1 MVQVYPIIISLLL
14 IKFSSPSHIPRN
26 LLDNLP
32 NKRSL
37 LAQVTL
43 GPADSGLDNACLGF
57 LHIA

>member
-1 MVQVYPIIISLLL
+1 MGRKDV
-14 IKFSSPSHIPRN
+14 PRN

-32 NKRSL
+32 HKRRA

-57 LHIA
+57 LSEKEIMLARGVHLQEK